1 MMRKLMLPLLL
12 MTLGA
17 CGAQSSTSG
26 TLSAETCAT
35 PETFSAIQKILFDDL
50 RKKYPG
56 NVKYINDMDNLFEA
70 SIYAPTLQDINKD
83 TNKADCQGRL
93 TLPVPSSLSEKF
105 GRQSSLTADIGYTI
119 QPSADGN
126 GFVYTLGGYDEIL
139 QSMLNAASAIEGAD
153 KSGGAPNGNHI
164 GAAAQEAPLAGS
176 GEAEI
181 GSSAFAGM
189 SCYDLWHRRNQIFA
203 ENGYCFKSQ
212 RGIQTFGNSG
222 CYTDT
227 PDPPMYQQREVE
239 AIKAQERRMACSIQ

>member
-1 MMRKLMLPLLL
+1 MRKWSISVLALV
-12 MTLGA
+12 LGA
-17 CGAQSSTSG
+17 CGSQSGSSKAV
-26 TLSAETCAT
+26 SAETCAA
-35 PETFSAIQKILFDDL
+35 PETYSAIQKILFDDL
-50 RKKYPG
+50 RKKFTG
-56 NVKYINDMDNLFEA
+56 SVKYINDMDNLFKA
-70 SIYAPTLQDINKD
+70 NVYAPTLQDINTD
-83 TNKADCQGRL
+83 TNKADCRGRL
-93 TLPVPSSLSEKF
+93 TLSVPSSLSEKF

-153 KSGGAPNGNHI
+153 KSRVAPKVNPI
-164 GAAAQEAPLAGS
+164 DPAAQEPPLAGS
-176 GEAEI
+176 GEGQI

-222 CYTDT
+222 CYTDA

-239 AIKAQERRMACSIQ
+239 AIKAQEARMSCRNQ